1 MRTRA
6 LTPSYSTSIG
16 IYIVCLLHQSIL
28 SFYSKILYRFDD
40 EGVHEERETSL
51 ASQPLSKPPSRASRI
66 SSLRRIPSLRID
78 PPGENHQHSSTY
90 YRRNVDV
97 DVDVDVDVAEDVE
110 GDVEGDVDVEQAVVN
125 LAVVNLPV
133 AKDVE
138 GDVRV
143 PKKQDDQYVDF

>member
-97 DVDVDVDVAEDVE
+97 DVDVE